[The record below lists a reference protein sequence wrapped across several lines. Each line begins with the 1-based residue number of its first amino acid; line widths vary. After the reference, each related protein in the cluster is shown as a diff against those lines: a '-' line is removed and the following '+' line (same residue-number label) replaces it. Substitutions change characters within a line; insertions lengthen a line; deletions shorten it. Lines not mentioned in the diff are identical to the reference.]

1 MLRKISLISLLLIS
15 CSTVSNTENTGGG
28 YQGIGGI
35 EQTGGS
41 ESGGEETGG
50 QVSSGGSAGSSGASG
65 APSSAGMLSSAG
77 VSNVAGNIPSLA
89 GSSQAGSSGNIT
101 NPDEGGR
108 TFDVGTGGTLDVGTG
123 GTLDVASG
131 GTLDLGTGGTL
142 DLGTGG
148 TIDLGTGGT
157 IDLGTGGTLDVPCIP
172 TCVPDVLGSGEEAV
186 NLLVFGNAEAS
197 GCDTEGRM
205 WVGGNAT
212 LSGYGVGAQLAEC
225 DADTPVLVVGG
236 DLAVSGG
243 IKGRIW
249 VGGEFIFGTPQCG
262 GIWSD
267 PPPPVDFEYLEGT
280 LAAYSERLAE
290 YSTNGTTTVGVPTV
304 FTGTDPDMNIFSISG
319 ADMLSS
325 NGFSI
330 DVPVTSTVII
340 NVIGEN
346 AGFVNGSTT
355 LPDGVTCGS
364 GEVSLDDFCNQ
375 LIWNFPDALS
385 VSVSGTAVQGSILAP
400 YAALVSDGSGQVNG
414 TVIVQSFEIGSC
426 IEMHPHYF
434 NGCLCTE
441 TGEYACCP

>member
-1 MLRKISLISLLLIS
+1 MLRKISLIIFLLLLS
-15 CSTVSNTENTGGG
+15 CSTVSNIENTGGG
-28 YQGIGGI
+28 YQESSGGI

-41 ESGGEETGG
+41 ESGGLETGG
-50 QVSSGGSAGSSGASG
+50 QSSGGLVGYSG
-65 APSSAGMLSSAG
+65 APSSAGISSAG
-77 VSNVAGNIPSLA
+77 VSNTGTGYAGNIAGLA
-89 GSSQAGSSGNIT
+89 GSQAGSSGIIT

-108 TFDVGTGGTLDVGTG
+108 TFDVGTGGTLDVSSGS
-123 GTLDVASG
+123 TLDVGTG

-186 NLLVFGNAEAS
+186 NLLIFGNAEAS

-225 DADTPVLVVGG
+225 DAENPVLVVGG

-249 VGGEFIFGTPQCG
+249 VGGEFISGTPQCG
-262 GIWSD
+262 GVWSD
-267 PPPPVDFEYLEGT
+267 LPPPVDFEYLEAR

-290 YSTNGTTTVGVPTV
+290 YTTNGSTMVGVPMV
-304 FTGTDPDMNIFSISG
+304 FAGTDPDMNIFSISG

-340 NVIGEN
+340 NVIGES

-364 GEVSLDDFCNQ
+364 GGVSLDDFCNQ

-414 TVIVQSFEIGSC
+414 TVIVQSFEIESC

>member
-1 MLRKISLISLLLIS
+1 MLRRISIALLLIS
-15 CSTVSNTENTGGG
+15 CTTVSGTENIGGG
-28 YQGIGGI
+28 YQEGLGGFV
-35 EQTGGS
+35 ETG
-41 ESGGEETGG
+41 ESGGLETGG
-50 QVSSGGSAGSSGASG
+50 QASGGQSSGGSAGSSGAV
-65 APSSAGMLSSAG
+65 SSAGMVSYAG
-77 VSNVAGNIPSLA
+77 VSGTGYAGNMAGLA
-89 GSSQAGSSGNIT
+89 GQAGISVI

-108 TFDVGTGGTLDVGTG
+108 TYDVASG

-131 GTLDLGTGGTL
+131 GTIDLASGGTI
-142 DLGTGG
+142 DLASGGTIDLASGG
-148 TIDLGTGGT
+148 TIDLGSGGT
-157 IDLGTGGTLDVPCIP
+157 IDLPCIP
-172 TCVPDVLGSGEEAV
+172 TCVPDVLGVGEEAV

-225 DADTPVLVVGG
+225 DSDTPVLVVGG

-249 VGGEFIFGTPQCG
+249 VGGEFLSGTAQCG

-267 PPPPVDFEYLEGT
+267 LPPPVDFEYLEAR

-290 YSTNGTTTVGVPTV
+290 YTTNGSTTVGVPTV
-304 FTGTDPDMNIFSISG
+304 FTGTDPEMNIFSISG
-319 ADMLSS
+319 SDMLAS

-330 DVPVTSTVII
+330 DVPGTSTVII
-340 NVIGEN
+340 NVLGEN
-346 AGFVNGSTT
+346 AGFINGITM

-364 GEVSLDDFCNQ
+364 GGVSLDDFCNQ

-400 YAALVSDGSGQVNG
+400 YAVLVSDGSGQVNG
-414 TVIVQSFEIGSC
+414 TVIVNTFEISSC